1 MCTLKCIEP
10 ERYLFLLLEP
20 PPHFHIPL
28 STTKKYRT
36 NNVYTR
42 VLNEGCEVLYRVS
55 TEPTPNPMIHSGS
68 TSTLI
73 RCRSLIG
80 SSNSMSNIINIH
92 YGNFNVRR
100 PVCTATLT
108 RTMNVITQEKMS
120 TAATTITTTATTAA
134 AAAAAAKVATPQML
148 QGSNTQSLGKI
159 IRHGRGDACIT
170 LNVGGKEFY
179 TLRST
184 IAMNSVLSDHVVRAE
199 QNHEIV
205 RNGAVFIDRDPEH
218 FPILLKYLRNRVE
231 YETLRNYVD
240 KTALKRI
247 VKSFID
253 LPSDPKVLRELYIE
267 AVFYR
272 MKDLQ
277 DTLKDTSVLV
287 QMASVISQTT
297 GTGNPFDWIIKFWS
311 QLRGLLVGMSVVGG
325 SYMVA
330 VQNEWNWILQ
340 RVGLQKKDRRTHSEI
355 FE

>member
-1 MCTLKCIEP
+1 
-10 ERYLFLLLEP
+10 
-20 PPHFHIPL
+20 
-28 STTKKYRT
+28 
-36 NNVYTR
+36 
-42 VLNEGCEVLYRVS
+42 
-55 TEPTPNPMIHSGS
+55 MIHRSGNS
-68 TSTLI
+68 LV
-73 RCRSLIG
+73 RCRSFLMESTKRIVL
-80 SSNSMSNIINIH
+80 H
-92 YGNFNVRR
+92 YGYLDVQQRTFFRNVAAGTRIAHDSA
-100 PVCTATLT
+100 TATP
-108 RTMNVITQEKMS
+108 S
-120 TAATTITTTATTAA
+120 AATTATSNSAATTSNAVVSSPLP
-134 AAAAAAKVATPQML
+134 KEPSQLL
-148 QGSNTQSLGKI
+148 QGSNTHSLGKI
-159 IRHGRGDACIT
+159 VRHGRGDACIT

-184 IAMNSVLSDHVVRAE
+184 IAMNSVLSDHVARAE
-199 QNHEIV
+199 QNHEIL

-240 KTALKRI
+240 KTSLKRI

-287 QMASVISQTT
+287 QMASVISKT
-297 GTGNPFDWIIKFWS
+297 TGNPFDWIIKFWA
-311 QLRGLLVGMSVVGG
+311 QLRNLLVGMSVVGG

-330 VQNEWNWILQ
+330 AQNEWNWILQ
-340 RVGLQKKDRRTHSEI
+340 RVGLRKKDRHTHSEI